1 MQGRG
6 AGREKIGICDG
17 FLMHFGIF
25 RNNLFRIIFRMVFL
39 MHFGFLM
46 TGLKK
51 KIKHLL
57 SGGVIDI
64 FEKFGDIESDIGL
77 WWIY

>member
-1 MQGRG
+1 
-6 AGREKIGICDG
+6 
-17 FLMHFGIF
+17 MHFGCISEF
-25 RNNLFRIIFRMVFL
+25 SEISDNISDGISYAFRIVGDRV
-39 MHFGFLM
+39 
-46 TGLKK
+46 KK

>member
-1 MQGRG
+1 
-6 AGREKIGICDG
+6 
-17 FLMHFGIF
+17 
-25 RNNLFRIIFRMVFL
+25 MVFL
-39 MHFGFLM
+39 MHFGLLV

-57 SGGVIDI
+57 SGGVLGI

>member
-1 MQGRG
+1 
-6 AGREKIGICDG
+6 
-17 FLMHFGIF
+17 
-25 RNNLFRIIFRMVFL
+25 MVFL
-39 MHFGFLM
+39 MHFGLLL

-57 SGGVIDI
+57 SGGVLGI

-77 WWIY
+77 WWTY